1 MSEHKE
7 NSPVL
12 VHATISTEFDDNV
25 AVTRELK
32 LKECKW
38 SASPLCLQS
47 QVKVKAG
54 ITSTTTTT
62 TTFAGAGGNPVKFL
76 SHFSFVTA
84 QQPHDEADETHKCM
98 QSPKV

>member
-32 LKECKW
+32 LKECK
-38 SASPLCLQS
+38 
-47 QVKVKAG
+47 
-54 ITSTTTTT
+54 
-62 TTFAGAGGNPVKFL
+62 
-76 SHFSFVTA
+76 
-84 QQPHDEADETHKCM
+84 
-98 QSPKV
+98 